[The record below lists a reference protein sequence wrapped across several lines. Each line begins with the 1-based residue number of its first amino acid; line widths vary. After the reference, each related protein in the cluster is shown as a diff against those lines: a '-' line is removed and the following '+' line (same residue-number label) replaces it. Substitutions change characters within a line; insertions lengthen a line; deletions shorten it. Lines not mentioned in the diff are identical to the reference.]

1 MNPHKLN
8 KVDISSMSEED
19 QKAFKLYGK
28 VPGKNV
34 LTKMQKDRKYF
45 DSGDY
50 MMNKAGVQ
58 SAQAPGT
65 AIPTPEGLPH
75 AFSPSIGSPPPI
87 ASSSPPGS
95 IPIPSNVTRESF
107 SAQQGQGQQGND
119 RLSPSQGVGV
129 GISPA
134 ATSEA
139 MEVPGGGVKHVRR
152 GSESHTRASPPT
164 VLRENSNPSSSF
176 PIHHSGVFG
185 SSPVKTSNLGRMV
198 DEES

>member
-1 MNPHKLN
+1 
-8 KVDISSMSEED
+8 
-19 QKAFKLYGK
+19 
-28 VPGKNV
+28 
-34 LTKMQKDRKYF
+34 
-45 DSGDY
+45 

-65 AIPTPEGLPH
+65 AIPTPEGYVQSLAPCAPLTSSLPH

-152 GSESHTRASPPT
+152 GSER
-164 VLRENSNPSSSF
+164 
-176 PIHHSGVFG
+176 
-185 SSPVKTSNLGRMV
+185 
-198 DEES
+198 